1 MFLTPTLGWVWL
13 CGASDNKDSWPLIS
27 PVSFLLDQHLTG
39 TTVSRA
45 SQYNE
50 YGLNI
55 RATHMHNLCSL
66 NRFWWQPFR
75 AYLFGTKGSLFSS
88 WHFLGKSLL
97 FYFFPFDLFLL
108 FWSKYSLPETTSTCP
123 PILDMSIN
131 EDSLT
136 FLGTSALLGL
146 LNHLSDTSIQYRLI
160 SDLFLWVEREPPFK
174 FIKVHWGCWEACV
187 C

>member
-27 PVSFLLDQHLTG
+27 PVSFLLDKHLTG

-55 RATHMHNLCSL
+55 RATHTHNLCSL
-66 NRFWWQPFR
+66 SGFWWQPFR

-97 FYFFPFDLFLL
+97 FYFF
-108 FWSKYSLPETTSTCP
+108 SLWFIFAVLEQVLSPWDHINLSSHPGYVYQRGLPDFPWNFSSARSSEPLVRHQHSVQTDKWLIPVSRKGTT
-123 PILDMSIN
+123 L
-131 EDSLT
+131 
-136 FLGTSALLGL
+136 
-146 LNHLSDTSIQYRLI
+146 
-160 SDLFLWVEREPPFK
+160 
-174 FIKVHWGCWEACV
+174 
-187 C
+187 